1 MASCTKLVTS
11 VAAMQCVEQGLIGL
25 DDDVRSLVPEME
37 GVKILKGFDKE
48 GKAIMKEPK
57 EKITLR

>member
-1 MASCTKLVTS
+1 
-11 VAAMQCVEQGLIGL
+11 MQCVEQGLIGL

-48 GKAIMKEPK
+48 GKGIMKEPK